1 MKNRILVLGLLLST
15 SWVTSVNANLII
27 NGGFENPTTGNRLGG
42 GSDWDY
48 YAAASVPGWEGDN
61 IELWTGRQPT
71 AIEGQ
76 RYAELN
82 AHGNNSGAWSIFQTF
97 DTIANQT
104 YDFSFIYSARRGNTE
119 ISDEAFNVSVDNL
132 NFNLSNHVAGS
143 WLTSS
148 NRFIADSTSTTLR
161 FTSITPYSGTYGNFL
176 DKIEVTAVVP
186 EPSIL
191 ALFSLGLAGLGF
203 ARRRNS

>member
-97 DTIANQT
+97 DTSESSSRQT
-104 YDFSFIYSARRGNTE
+104 KLSKHLNDVLEAR
-119 ISDEAFNVSVDNL
+119 
-132 NFNLSNHVAGS
+132 
-143 WLTSS
+143 
-148 NRFIADSTSTTLR
+148 
-161 FTSITPYSGTYGNFL
+161 
-176 DKIEVTAVVP
+176 
-186 EPSIL
+186 
-191 ALFSLGLAGLGF
+191 
-203 ARRRNS
+203 